1 MKTNLISSIIFG
13 RINKFPLNSF
23 PEFEKILNLEN
34 NNYEDKRKLPEF
46 QKLVKS
52 IELLSPKMYENLRK
66 VKWIDEKLL
75 NPLWKYSIRG
85 MYRATP
91 LGDLASVFNDS
102 SDSNLNFDIQSEQNP
117 RFFRRMR
124 LQFGYW

>member
-13 RINKFPLNSF
+13 SINKFPLNSF

-66 VKWIDEKLL
+66 VKWVDEKLL

-91 LGDLASVFNDS
+91 LGDLASVFNDR

-124 LQFGYW
+124 LQCGYW